1 MSTSLSGLEQEM
13 SKLKVERDMTLA
25 EVEEL
30 SAAKRCAFPRIVQ
43 VGALTISSLLQF
55 TTGTSRTYPVCAL

>member
-1 MSTSLSGLEQEM
+1 MSADARREELRQQHSKELNDNLSGLEHDL

-30 SAAKRCAFPRIVQ
+30 SATKK
-43 VGALTISSLLQF
+43 
-55 TTGTSRTYPVCAL
+55 